1 MDKLKKILNNI
12 NINKK
17 KSLEEIKEHTL
28 IFLEKYKNDNLLE
41 LIEQA
46 SQRGYSGIEWI
57 NFFGLGGMDSNIIIE
72 WSYNIIIEQKL
83 EKIIEPYYN
92 NINHRLGISIKRCY
106 INYKPMFLPMEL
118 RKNIKIVSIK
128 KSNSVSNII
137 EKKNSLFN
145 NIKKNNTVHVNNR
158 YLYTI
163 IEENEESKKD
173 NVESIKNNNFEMNLN
188 VSHFNENKK

>member
-17 KSLEEIKEHTL
+17 KSSEEIKEHTL
-28 IFLEKYKNDNLLE
+28 IFLEKYKNDNLLD

-72 WSYNIIIEQKL
+72 WSYNVIIEQKL

-128 KSNSVSNII
+128 KSNRVSNII
-137 EKKNSLFN
+137 EKKNFLFD
-145 NIKKNNTVHVNNR
+145 NIKKNNIVHVNNR
-158 YLYTI
+158 NLYTI
-163 IEENEESKKD
+163 IEENEECKKD
-173 NVESIKNNNFEMNLN
+173 NVKSIKNNNFEINLN

>member
-17 KSLEEIKEHTL
+17 KSSEEIKEHTI
-28 IFLEKYKNDNLLE
+28 IFLEKYKNDNLLD

-72 WSYNIIIEQKL
+72 WSYNVIIEQKL

-92 NINHRLGISIKRCY
+92 NINHRLGISIKRCC
-106 INYKPMFLPMEL
+106 INYNPMFLPMEL
-118 RKNIKIVSIK
+118 HKNIKIVSIK

-137 EKKNSLFN
+137 EKKNSLFD

-158 YLYTI
+158 NLYTI

-173 NVESIKNNNFEMNLN
+173 NVKSIKNNNFEINLN
-188 VSHFNENKK
+188 VSHFNKNKK